1 MVLDDILMHYG
12 MPRRS
17 GRYPWGS
24 GENPYQHT
32 DDFIS
37 RVKKLRE
44 SGMSE
49 VDIAKQF
56 NMSTGELRSQY
67 SIANNERK
75 QVLADKVKSMR
86 SDGYTWQ
93 QISEKLGL
101 KGESSARAL
110 LKERAEV
117 KRNEAKN
124 AADFLKRMCDE
135 KGMIDVGSGTEF
147 SLNISPNK
155 LKNALD
161 ILKEQG
167 YEVYGGGAPQVTNPG
182 KQTNLRVLCP
192 PGTPHKEIYNFDKI
206 HMVGEEWISHDGG
219 ETFDPKWVYPKSMDS
234 KRLKIRYADEGG
246 LEKDGVIELRRG
258 VDDLSLGNSVYSQVR
273 ILVDGTHYLKGMAV
287 YSDDMPDGIDVIFNT
302 NKSKDVPAIGKD
314 KSVLKPISNDPD
326 NPFGSL
332 IKEGIND
339 PDNPEDVKGG
349 QSYYIDKNGKKQL
362 SLINKRADEGDWDEW
377 SKKLPAQFLS
387 KQNINLAKRQLD
399 LDISNAKEEFN
410 EIMHLTN
417 PTIKRTLLESFAS
430 DRDSTAVSLQAAAL
444 PRQRYQVILP
454 MTTIKDNEV
463 YAPNYRD
470 GENVALIRFPH
481 GGIFEIPILKV
492 NNKLKE
498 GRDVLGTNPKDAVG
512 ISKAVADRLSGADF
526 DGDTVLVIPANNHGS
541 NVRITSL
548 DPSAKKSLSD
558 LSSFDPKAEYG
569 GKPEGTFNHMTKKQ
583 TQIEMGKVSNLITDM
598 TIRGAKWDDIA
609 KAVKHSMVVIDA
621 YKHGLDWKQSEKDND
636 IALLK
641 KTYQGRIEE
650 DGHYHEG
657 ARTLISRASGK
668 KDVPKRRGDPDIL
681 PDGSLS
687 WKTAYPDKLYYTDEK
702 GRTKMRTQESTQMA
716 ETKDARTLSS
726 GTPIEEVYADFAN
739 ENKAMANQARRELL
753 KKERLKYQPAAA
765 KTYAAEVASLK
776 AKLNTA
782 KMNQPLERKAQL
794 MANSTMIAKMK
805 ADPDLKRTSKEYKKM
820 AQQALTSARVKVGAK
835 RHPIDITDKE
845 WDAIQAGAIHDSRLE
860 EMLKYTDL
868 DKLRQR
874 ATPKYSST
882 ISQANI
888 NKIKNMKRLGYTTDE
903 IANSL
908 DISTTTVRKYL

>member
-1 MVLDDILMHYG
+1 MVLDDILIHYG

-24 GENPYQHT
+24 GENPYQHG

-37 RVKKLRE
+37 RVKKLKE
-44 SGMSE
+44 AGMTE

-56 NMSTGELRSQY
+56 GMTTGELRSQY

-75 QVLADKVKSMR
+75 QRLADQVKSMR
-86 SDGYTWQ
+86 GDGYTWQ
-93 QISEKLGL
+93 QISDKLGL
-101 KGESSARAL
+101 AGESSARAL
-110 LKERAEV
+110 LKERAER

-124 AADFLKRMCDE
+124 AAAFLKKMCDE
-135 KGMIDVGSGTEF
+135 KGMIDVGAGTEF

-167 YEVYGGGAPQVTNPG
+167 YEIYGGGTPQVTNPG

-219 ETFDPKWVYPKSMDS
+219 DTFDPKWVYPKSMDS
-234 KRLKIRYADEGG
+234 KRLQIRYSEDGG
-246 LEKDGVIELRRG
+246 INKDGVIELRRG
-258 VDDLSLGNSVYSQVR
+258 VDDLSLGNSSYSQVR

-287 YSDDMPDGIDVIFNT
+287 YSDNMPDGVDVIFNT
-302 NKSKDVPAIGKD
+302 NKKKGTPMT
-314 KSVLKPISNDPD
+314 SVLKPISNDPD

-339 PDNPEDVKGG
+339 PDIPGDTKGG

-377 SKKLPAQFLS
+377 SKKLPSQFLS

-399 LDISNAKEEFN
+399 LEISNAREEYN
-410 EIMHLTN
+410 DIMSLTN
-417 PTIKRTLLESFAS
+417 PTIKRALLNDFAS
-430 DRDSTAVSLQAAAL
+430 GRDATAVSLQAAAL

-454 MTTIKDNEV
+454 MTTIKDTEV

-481 GGIFEIPILKV
+481 GGIFELPILKV

-498 GRDVLGTNPKDAVG
+498 GRDVLGPNPKDAVG

-541 NVRITSL
+541 NVHITSL
-548 DPSAKKSLSD
+548 DPKTTKALKE

-569 GKPEGTFNHMTKKQ
+569 GKPEGTFNHMTKKLTQ
-583 TQIEMGKVSNLITDM
+583 TEMGKVSNLITDM
-598 TIRGAKWDDIA
+598 TIRKADWADIA

-621 YKHGLDWKQSEKDND
+621 HKHGLDWKQSEKDND

-641 KTYQGRIEE
+641 KKYQGRIE
-650 DGHYHEG
+650 DGKYREG
-657 ARTLISRASGK
+657 ARTLISRSSGEV
-668 KDVPKRRGDPDIL
+668 DVPKRRGDPDIL

-687 WKTAYPDKLYYTDEK
+687 WKTAYPDKLYYTDKK
-702 GRTKMRTQESTQMA
+702 GKVKMRTQKSTQMA

-726 GTPIEEVYADFAN
+726 GQPMEEIYAAFAN
-739 ENKAMANQARRELL
+739 ENKALANQARRELL
-753 KKERLKYQPAAA
+753 KKERLKYQPSAA
-765 KTYAAEVASLK
+765 KTYSTEVASLN

-794 MANSTMIAKMK
+794 MANSTMIQKMK

-820 AQQALTSARVKVGAK
+820 AQQALTAARTKVGAK
-835 RHPIDITDKE
+835 RHPIDITDRE
-845 WDAIQAGAIHDSRLE
+845 WEAIQSGAISDSKLE
-860 EMLKYTDL
+860 EMLKYTDT

-874 ATPKYSST
+874 ATPRYSTSIT
-882 ISQANI
+882 PANI
-888 NKIKNMKRLGYTTDE
+888 NKIKNMKRLGYTNDE
-903 IANSL
+903 IATSL

>member
-1 MVLDDILMHYG
+1 MVLDDILIHYG

-37 RVKKLRE
+37 RVKKLKE
-44 SGMSE
+44 QGLSE
-49 VDIAKQF
+49 IDIAKQF

-67 SIANNERK
+67 SIARNERN
-75 QVLADKVKSMR
+75 QRLADQIKSMR
-86 SDGYTWQ
+86 GDGYTWQ
-93 QISEKLGL
+93 EISDKLGL
-101 KGESSARAL
+101 AGESSARAL
-110 LKERAEV
+110 LKERSEN

-124 AADFLKRMCDE
+124 AANFLKRMCDE
-135 KGMIDVGSGTEF
+135 KGMIDVGAGTEF
-147 SLNISPNK
+147 ALNISETK

-161 ILKEQG
+161 ILKSEG

-192 PGTPHKEIYNFDKI
+192 PGTQHKEIYNYDKI
-206 HMVGEEWISHDGG
+206 HMIGEEWISHDGG
-219 ETFDPKWVYPKSMDS
+219 DTFDPKWVYPKSMDS
-234 KRLKIRYADEGG
+234 KRLKIRYSEEGG
-246 LEKDGVIELRRG
+246 LEKDGLIELRRG
-258 VDDLSLGNSVYSQVR
+258 VDDLSLGNSTYSQVR
-273 ILVDGTHYLKGMAV
+273 ILVDGTHYLKGMAA
-287 YSDDMPDGIDVIFNT
+287 YSDDMPDGVDVIFNT
-302 NKSKDVPAIGKD
+302 NKKSGTPMT
-314 KSVLKPISNDPD
+314 SVLKPISNDPD

-339 PDNPEDVKGG
+339 PDKPEDVKGG

-387 KQNINLAKRQLD
+387 KQNKDLAKKQLD
-399 LDISNAKEEFN
+399 LEISNAKEEFN
-410 EIMHLTN
+410 DIMALTN
-417 PTIKRTLLESFAS
+417 PTIKRELLKTFAS
-430 DRDSTAVSLQAAAL
+430 ERDSTAVSLQAAAL

-454 MTTIKDNEV
+454 MTTIKDTEV

-470 GENVALIRFPH
+470 GENVVLIRFPH
-481 GGIFEIPILKV
+481 GGIFEIPVLRV

-541 NVRITSL
+541 KVHITSL
-548 DPSAKKSLSD
+548 DPKTVKALESMK
-558 LSSFDPKAEYG
+558 SFDPKAEYG
-569 GKPEGTFNHMTKKQ
+569 GKPEGTFNHMTKDQ
-583 TQIEMGKVSNLITDM
+583 TQLEMGKVSNLITDM
-598 TIRGAKWDDIA
+598 TIRGAGWDDIA

-636 IALLK
+636 IPLLK
-641 KTYQGRIEE
+641 KKYQGRIEN
-650 DGHYHEG
+650 GKYREG
-657 ARTLISRASGK
+657 ARTLISRASGEY
-668 KDVPKRRGDPDIL
+668 DVPKRRGDPIIL
-681 PDGSLS
+681 PDGSLEY
-687 WKTAYPDKLYYTDEK
+687 KTAYPDKLYYTDKK
-702 GRTKMRTQESTQMA
+702 GKVKMRMQKSTQMA

-726 GTPIEEVYADFAN
+726 GFAIEEIYADFAN
-739 ENKAMANQARRELL
+739 KNKEMAKQARRELL
-753 KKERLKYQPAAA
+753 KKERLIYQPSAA
-765 KTYAAEVASLK
+765 KTYAVEVASLK

-794 MANSTMIAKMK
+794 LANSTMIMKMK

-820 AQQALTSARVKVGAK
+820 AQQALTSARTKVGAK
-835 RHPIDITDKE
+835 RYPIDITDRE
-845 WDAIQAGAIHDSRLE
+845 WEAIQAGAIHDSKLE
-860 EMLKYTDL
+860 EMLKYTDT

-874 ATPKYSST
+874 ATPKYT
-882 ISQANI
+882 TEISPSKI
-888 NKIKNMKRLGYTTDE
+888 NKIKAMKQLGYTNDE
-903 IANSL
+903 IANAI
-908 DISTTTVRKYL
+908 DISATTVRKYL

>member
-1 MVLDDILMHYG
+1 MVLDDILIHYG

-75 QVLADKVKSMR
+75 QRLADQAKSMR

-93 QISEKLGL
+93 QISDKLGL
-101 KGESSARAL
+101 AGESSARAL
-110 LKERAEV
+110 LKERAEI

-124 AADFLKRMCDE
+124 AADFLKKMCDE
-135 KGMIDVGSGTEF
+135 KGMIDVGAGTEF
-147 SLNISPNK
+147 ALNISPNK

-161 ILKEQG
+161 ILKEEG

-192 PGTPHKEIYNFDKI
+192 PGTQHKEIYDYDKI
-206 HMVGEEWISHDGG
+206 HMIGEEWISHDGG
-219 ETFDPKWVYPKSMDS
+219 NTFDPKWVYPKSMDS
-234 KRLKIRYADEGG
+234 KRLKIRYSEEGG

-258 VDDLSLGNSVYSQVR
+258 VDDLSLGNSLYSQVR

-287 YSDDMPDGIDVIFNT
+287 YSDNMPDGVDVIFNT
-302 NKSKDVPAIGKD
+302 NKKAGTPVKD
-314 KSVLKPISNDPD
+314 VLKPISNDPD

-339 PDNPEDVKGG
+339 PDNPSDTKGG

-377 SKKLPAQFLS
+377 SKKLPSQFLS
-387 KQNINLAKRQLD
+387 KQNKDLVKRQLD
-399 LDISNAKEEFN
+399 LEIFNAKEEYN
-410 EIMHLTN
+410 EIMRLTT
-417 PTIKRTLLESFAS
+417 PTIKRALLDNFAS

-470 GENVALIRFPH
+470 GENVVLIRFPH
-481 GGIFEIPILKV
+481 GGIFEIPVLKV

-498 GRDVLGTNPKDAVG
+498 GRDILGTNPKDAVG
-512 ISKAVADRLSGADF
+512 ISKSVADRLSGADF

-541 NVRITSL
+541 NVHITSI
-548 DPSAKKSLSD
+548 DPKTSKALSS
-558 LSSFDPKAEYG
+558 LSSFDPKSEYG
-569 GKPEGTFNHMTKKQ
+569 GKAEGTYNHMTKKQ

-598 TIRGAKWDDIA
+598 TIRGADWNDIA
-609 KAVKHSMVVIDA
+609 KAVRHSMVVIDA
-621 YKHGLDWKQSEKDND
+621 HKHGLDWKQSEKDND
-636 IALLK
+636 IALLRK
-641 KTYQGRIEE
+641 KYQGRIAE
-650 DGHYHEG
+650 DGKYHES
-657 ARTLISRASGK
+657 ARTLISRASNEV
-668 KDVPKRRGDPDIL
+668 DVPKRRGDPVIL

-687 WKTAYPDKLYYTDEK
+687 WKTAYPDKLYYTDK
-702 GRTKMRTQESTQMA
+702 NGKTKMRTQKSTQMA

-726 GTPIEEVYADFAN
+726 GKLIEDIYANFAN

-753 KKERLKYQPAAA
+753 KKERLIYQPSAA
-765 KTYAAEVASLK
+765 KTYSTEVASLN

-820 AQQALTSARVKVGAK
+820 AQQALTSARTKVGAK
-835 RHPIDITDKE
+835 RHPIDISDRE
-845 WDAIQAGAIHDSRLE
+845 WEAIQAGAIHDSKLE
-860 EMLKYTDL
+860 EMLKYTDI
-868 DKLRQR
+868 DKLRER
-874 ATPKYSST
+874 ATPKYSSK

-903 IANSL
+903 IANAI
-908 DISTTTVRKYL
+908 DISATTVRKYL

>member
-1 MVLDDILMHYG
+1 MVLDDILIHYG

-56 NMSTGELRSQY
+56 GMSTGELRSQY

-75 QVLADKVKSMR
+75 QMLADQVKSMR
-86 SDGYTWQ
+86 GDGYTWQ
-93 QISEKLGL
+93 QISDKLGL
-101 KGESSARAL
+101 AGESSARAL
-110 LKERAEV
+110 LKERAEI

-124 AADFLKRMCDE
+124 AADFLRRMVDE
-135 KGMIDVGSGTEF
+135 KGMIDVGAGTEF
-147 SLNISPNK
+147 ALNISSTK

-161 ILKEQG
+161 ILKDEG
-167 YEVYGGGAPQVTNPG
+167 YEIYGGGTPQVTNPG
-182 KQTNLRVLCP
+182 KQTNLKVLCP
-192 PGTPHKEIYNFDKI
+192 PGTQHKEIYNYDKI
-206 HMVGEEWISHDGG
+206 HMIGEEWISHDGG
-219 ETFDPKWVYPKSMDS
+219 DTFDPKWVYPKSMDS
-234 KRLKIRYADEGG
+234 KRLKIRYAEDGG
-246 LEKDGVIELRRG
+246 IDKDGVIELRRG
-258 VDDLSLGNSVYSQVR
+258 VDDLSLGNSLYSQVR

-287 YSDDMPDGIDVIFNT
+287 YSDDMPDGVDVIFNT
-302 NKSKDVPAIGKD
+302 NKKEGTPVT
-314 KSVLKPISNDPD
+314 SVLKPISKDPD

-339 PDNPEDVKGG
+339 PDKPGDIKGG
-349 QSYYIDKNGKKQL
+349 QSYYIDENGKKQL

-377 SKKLPAQFLS
+377 SKKLPSQFLS
-387 KQNINLAKRQLD
+387 KQNISLAKRQLD
-399 LDISNAKEEFN
+399 LEIANAREEFN
-410 EIMHLTN
+410 EIMNYTN
-417 PTIKRTLLESFAS
+417 PTVKRVLLESFAS

-498 GRDVLGTNPKDAVG
+498 GRDILGTNPKDAVG
-512 ISKAVADRLSGADF
+512 ISKAVADQLSGADF

-541 NVRITSL
+541 NVHITSL
-548 DPSAKKSLSD
+548 NPKTNKFLASMKG
-558 LSSFDPKAEYG
+558 FDPKAEYG
-569 GKPEGTFNHMTKKQ
+569 GKPEGTFNHMTKELTQ
-583 TQIEMGKVSNLITDM
+583 TEMGKVSNLITDM
-598 TIRGAKWDDIA
+598 TIKGADWDDIA

-641 KTYQGRIEE
+641 KKYQGRIEN
-650 DGHYHEG
+650 GKYREG
-657 ARTLISRASGK
+657 ASTLISRSSGEV
-668 KDVPKRRGDPDIL
+668 DVPKRRGDPDIL

-687 WKTAYPDKLYYTDEK
+687 WKTAFPDKLYYTDKK
-702 GRTKMRTQESTQMA
+702 GKVKMRTQKSTQMA

-726 GTPIEEVYADFAN
+726 GTPIEEIYANFAN
-739 ENKAMANQARRELL
+739 ENKEMANRARRELL
-753 KKERLKYQPAAA
+753 KKEKLTYQPSAA
-765 KTYAAEVASLK
+765 KTYAPEVSSLK
-776 AKLNTA
+776 TKLNTA
-782 KMNQPLERKAQL
+782 LKNQPLERKAQL
-794 MANSTMIAKMK
+794 MANSTMIEKMK

-820 AQQALTSARVKVGAK
+820 AQQALTAARVKMGAH
-835 RHPIDITDKE
+835 RHPIDITDRE
-845 WDAIQAGAIHDSRLE
+845 WEAIQAGAIHDSTLLDILR
-860 EMLKYTDL
+860 YTDM
-868 DKLRQR
+868 DKLKQR
-874 ATPKYSST
+874 ATPKYSSD
-882 ISQANI
+882 ISPANI
-888 NKIKNMKRLGYTTDE
+888 NKIKTMKRLGYTTDE
-903 IANSL
+903 IANAI
-908 DISTTTVRKYL
+908 DISATTVRKYL

>member
-75 QVLADKVKSMR
+75 QLLADQVKSMR
-86 SDGYTWQ
+86 GDGYTWQ
-93 QISEKLGL
+93 QISDKLGL
-101 KGESSARAL
+101 AGESSARAL
-110 LKERAEV
+110 LKERAET

-124 AADFLKRMCDE
+124 AADFLRKMCDE
-135 KGMIDVGSGTEF
+135 KGMIDVGAGTEF
-147 SLNISPNK
+147 ALNITDTK

-161 ILKEQG
+161 ILKSEG
-167 YEVYGGGAPQVTNPG
+167 YEVWKGGTPQVTNPG
-182 KQTNLRVLCP
+182 QQTILKVLCP
-192 PGTPHKEIYNFDKI
+192 PGTPHREIYNFDKI

-234 KRLKIRYADEGG
+234 NRLKIRYAEEGG
-246 LEKDGVIELRRG
+246 INKDGVIELRRG
-258 VDDLSLGNSVYSQVR
+258 VDDLSLGNSLYSQVR

-287 YSDDMPDGIDVIFNT
+287 YSDDMPDGVDVIFNT
-302 NKSKDVPAIGKD
+302 NKKEGTPVKD
-314 KSVLKPISNDPD
+314 VLKPISNDPD

-339 PDNPEDVKGG
+339 PNNPNDVKGG
-349 QSYYIDKNGKKQL
+349 QSYYIDKDGNKQL

-399 LDISNAKEEFN
+399 LEIANAKEEYN
-410 EIMHLTN
+410 DIMQLTN
-417 PTIKRTLLESFAS
+417 PTIKRALLENFAS

-454 MTTIKDNEV
+454 MTTIKENEI

-498 GRDVLGTNPKDAVG
+498 GRDILGSNPKDAVG

-541 NVRITSL
+541 NVHITSL
-548 DPSAKKSLSD
+548 DPKTNKSLES
-558 LSSFDPKAEYG
+558 LRSFDPKAEYG
-569 GKPEGTFNHMTKKQ
+569 GKPEGTFNHLSKKQ
-583 TQIEMGKVSNLITDM
+583 TQLEMGKVSNLITDM
-598 TIRGAKWDDIA
+598 TIRGATWDDIA

-621 YKHGLDWKQSEKDND
+621 HKHGLDWKQSEKDND

-641 KTYQGRIEE
+641 KKYQGRIED
-650 DGHYHEG
+650 DGRYHEG
-657 ARTLISRASGK
+657 ARTLISRSSGEV
-668 KDVPKRRGDPDIL
+668 DVPKRRGDPIINE
-681 PDGSLS
+681 DGSLS
-687 WKTAYPDKLYYTDEK
+687 WKVQPDNKLYYVDK
-702 GRTKMRTQESTQMA
+702 NGKTKMRTQKSTQMA

-726 GTPIEEVYADFAN
+726 GKPIEELYADFAN
-739 ENKAMANQARRELL
+739 TNKEMANAARRELL
-753 KKERLKYQPAAA
+753 KNERLKYQPSAA
-765 KTYAAEVASLK
+765 KTYRVEVASLK
-776 AKLNTA
+776 AKLNVA
-782 KMNQPLERKAQL
+782 EMNRPLERKAQL

-820 AQQALTSARVKVGAK
+820 AQQALTSARVKTGAK
-835 RHPIDITDKE
+835 RHSIDITDRE
-845 WDAIQAGAIHDSRLE
+845 WEAIQAGAIHDSTL
-860 EMLKYTDL
+860 MDILKHTDI
-868 DKLRQR
+868 DKLRER
-874 ATPKYSST
+874 ATPRYSSE
-882 ISQANI
+882 ISPANI
-888 NKIKNMKRLGYTTDE
+888 NKIKTMKRLGYTTDE
-903 IANSL
+903 IANSM
-908 DISTTTVRKYL
+908 DISATTVRKYL